1 MTCSC
6 SYRCQ
11 SYSQMGR
18 KEILGSFPFLHC
30 KELLGECRHC
40 EKAFLAPCSF
50 QELSFLLCCAP
61 LHTCLGKSLLAEEEP
76 PVVSCSAWAFLLCRH
91 VGCWTCLPV
100 MHFLETMAQAS
111 LSVPLCSSCTCIV
124 LFFFPPTISIF
135 CIYVFMIYPIH
146 LRDF

>member
-11 SYSQMGR
+11 SYSQMDR
-18 KEILGSFPFLHC
+18 KEILGSFPLLPC
-30 KELLGECRHC
+30 KELLGECCHC

-61 LHTCLGKSLLAEEEP
+61 LRTCLGSSLLAEEEP
-76 PVVSCSAWAFLLCRH
+76 PAASCSAWAFLLCRH

-100 MHFLETMAQAS
+100 VHFLETMAQAS
-111 LSVPLCSSCTCIV
+111 LSVPLCCSCTVIV
-124 LFFFPPTISIF
+124 YFFHLQSV
-135 CIYVFMIYPIH
+135 YSVLMIYPIH
-146 LRDF
+146 LRDFKL